1 MLANFLVEYCSPTL
15 AGIKTAN
22 LFNCQ
27 YGSHSR
33 AELAFIIAL
42 WNRRLNSK
50 GVSLKVLRFSR
61 GNALNLMCIVKSSLK
76 RISKKMVSLNF
87 FSLVDMILLIFK
99 LVSKD

>member
-50 GVSLKVLRFSR
+50 GVSLKVLRFSK
-61 GNALNLMCIVKSSLK
+61 GNALIYVYRENQLKEDFKKNGGKSC
-76 RISKKMVSLNF
+76 F
-87 FSLVDMILLIFK
+87 
-99 LVSKD
+99 

>member
-50 GVSLKVLRFSR
+50 GRFT
-61 GNALNLMCIVKSSLK
+61 KSSK
-76 RISKKMVSLNF
+76 
-87 FSLVDMILLIFK
+87 IFK
-99 LVSKD
+99 RKCSDLCVS